1 MCYILYGAVNK
12 EIDPADCERINAA
25 FHLTIRSG
33 TKHDLKMC
41 ILNRT
46 ADYRVTDS
54 VCDCD
59 FPFGMNDPTAAEI
72 QALAGLLTAFQ
83 KARGAKCIYL
93 CKTWEG
99 QRNKS
104 EETVS
109 VPATELADFLAQAKV
124 NCLYQ
129 IQLN

>member
-12 EIDPADCERINAA
+12 EIDTADWEKINASSD
-25 FHLTIRSG
+25 FTIRAG

-41 ILNRT
+41 VLNNT
-46 ADYRVTDS
+46 GDYRMTDS
-54 VCDCD
+54 VCDCE
-59 FPFGMNDPTAAEI
+59 FPLGMENPAAEDI
-72 QALAGLLTAFQ
+72 RKLAELLTAFQ
-83 KARGAKCIYL
+83 KARNAKWIVL

-104 EETVS
+104 EETVDIH
-109 VPATELADFLAQAKV
+109 TINTADFLAQAKV

-129 IQLN
+129 INLN